1 MFKIGDRINIYGTI
15 VCEVGGPGHYSY
27 KRGEPGT
34 VTNIIA
40 EDEILVRTKW
50 GETSVHP
57 KQCRRLKPKKCR
69 IVYVKYRENG
79 EVEAWNLTGKAV
91 DRLHDGS
98 WIKFREV
105 IDTQKA
111 TK

>member
-1 MFKIGDRINIYGTI
+1 MANNDFKVGDRVRVYETCPYVGI
-15 VCEVGGPGHYSY
+15 VEKTGNDTPAFSGC
-27 KRGEPGT
+27 
-34 VTNIIA
+34 
-40 EDEILVRTKW
+40 ILVRGIGNQFGWHHEK
-50 GETSVHP
+50 
-57 KQCRRLKPKKCR
+57 KCRRLRRKKRR